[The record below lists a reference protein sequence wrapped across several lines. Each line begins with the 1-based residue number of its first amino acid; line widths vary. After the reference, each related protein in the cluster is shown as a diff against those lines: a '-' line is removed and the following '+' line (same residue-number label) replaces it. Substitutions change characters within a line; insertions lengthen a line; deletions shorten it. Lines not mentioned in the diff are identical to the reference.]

1 MNKTTENI
9 LQSIYSP
16 KDLKK
21 VNIDD
26 LPKLCEEIR
35 EYMLNIL
42 ADHPGHLA
50 SSLGVVELTV
60 ALNAVPLE

>member
-1 MNKTTENI
+1 MNKTAENI

-42 ADHPGHLA
+42 AHIYQNVTIFNEKIKNN
-50 SSLGVVELTV
+50 SEQM
-60 ALNAVPLE
+60 